1 MKGGLKV
8 KEVYI
13 KSPDIIVEHLDTDE
27 IILYN
32 ANDDTLH
39 MLNQTASF
47 VYSNCKMKTASEL
60 IQLLVIKCKLND
72 DMLDEVHKETSE
84 LLEEMCRLGLVYIE
98 KLKNVQRF

>member
-39 MLNQTASF
+39 MLNQTA
-47 VYSNCKMKTASEL
+47 
-60 IQLLVIKCKLND
+60 
-72 DMLDEVHKETSE
+72 
-84 LLEEMCRLGLVYIE
+84 
-98 KLKNVQRF
+98 